1 MKKVNG
7 LLNKITN
14 RRTLELET
22 FDVIDIFASDFDE
35 QVEQYKQS
43 KAALEIV
50 ATDEIIPFIEM
61 TTAEKNVWQ
70 VYCPTKSLLKEYRQ
84 TMPLEVIKLAE
95 EVQKRGYFHKIE
107 VWSEHQADID
117 PILVGYSNDTYSSP
131 MYLLARWGA
140 SLRPYEEVREIAIKL
155 WKESRIAR
163 AKQTIKDTQR
173 KLEDVEEDA
182 IKHFNGNS
190 VWDF

>member
-1 MKKVNG
+1 
-7 LLNKITN
+7 
-14 RRTLELET
+14 
-22 FDVIDIFASDFDE
+22 
-35 QVEQYKQS
+35 
-43 KAALEIV
+43 
-50 ATDEIIPFIEM
+50 
-61 TTAEKNVWQ
+61 
-70 VYCPTKSLLKEYRQ
+70 
-84 TMPLEVIKLAE
+84 
-95 EVQKRGYFHKIE
+95 
-107 VWSEHQADID
+107 
-117 PILVGYSNDTYSSP
+117 